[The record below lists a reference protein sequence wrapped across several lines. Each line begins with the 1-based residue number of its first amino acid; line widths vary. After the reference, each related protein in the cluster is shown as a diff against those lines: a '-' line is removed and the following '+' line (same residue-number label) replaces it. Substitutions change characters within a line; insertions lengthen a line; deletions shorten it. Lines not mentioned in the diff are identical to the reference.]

1 MTGSA
6 GHTTGAIRSVV
17 LVCVLLLWTEST
29 QVRRMVGV
37 DSAPAVP
44 LRLRGGMPPRRAAQ
58 PRSAAGSAV
67 SQGPLSEQPQAA
79 GRVRGGGRS
88 RGRRGR
94 GSAKLSRDRAART
107 ASGTGSSAPDI
118 AGEPEPGSSSSS
130 EAHAETVDTRLPEAG
145 EQWRRGRPQR
155 LIRFEL
161 LLLLV
166 GGMFESF
173 SDAGSSV

>member
-58 PRSAAGSAV
+58 RRSAAGSAV
-67 SQGPLSEQPQAA
+67 SQAPLSEQPQAA
-79 GRVRGGGRS
+79 DRVRGVQLFDDVG
-88 RGRRGR
+88 
-94 GSAKLSRDRAART
+94 K
-107 ASGTGSSAPDI
+107 APFHGQCLGIILDG
-118 AGEPEPGSSSSS
+118 A
-130 EAHAETVDTRLPEAG
+130 
-145 EQWRRGRPQR
+145 
-155 LIRFEL
+155 
-161 LLLLV
+161 
-166 GGMFESF
+166 
-173 SDAGSSV
+173 